1 MSTVLSFYI
10 GRNFLTCFISVL
22 AVFLSL
28 IFLFDIIELLRLA
41 SSRDEL
47 GIGLILKMSL
57 LKLPFLGQQAFPFA
71 VLFGS
76 MIAFLRMTRNHE
88 LVVARASGISA
99 WQFLLPV
106 LGLALILGTLQI

>member
-1 MSTVLSFYI
+1 MSTILSFYI
-10 GRNFLTCFISVL
+10 GRNFLTCFVSVF
-22 AVFLSL
+22 AVFLGL

-41 SSRDEL
+41 SRHDDV
-47 GIGLILKMSL
+47 GIGLIIQMSL

-76 MIAFLRMTRNHE
+76 MIAFLRMTKTRE
-88 LVVARASGISA
+88 LMVARASGVSA

-106 LGLALILGTLQI
+106 LS

>member
-10 GRNFLTCFISVL
+10 GRNFLKCFISVF

-28 IFLFDIIELLRLA
+28 IFLFDIIELLRRA
-41 SSRDEL
+41 STRDEG
-47 GIGLILKMSL
+47 GISLVLKMSL

-76 MIAFLRMTRNHE
+76 MIAFLRMTKNHE
-88 LVVARASGISA
+88 LVVRARLVFQHGNSSYPFWA
-99 WQFLLPV
+99 
-106 LGLALILGTLQI
+106 